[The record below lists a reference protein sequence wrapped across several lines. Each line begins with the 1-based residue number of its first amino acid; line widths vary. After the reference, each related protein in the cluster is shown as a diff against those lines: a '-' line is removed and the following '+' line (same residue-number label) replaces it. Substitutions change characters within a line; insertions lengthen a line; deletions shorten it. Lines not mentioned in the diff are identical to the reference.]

1 MRVMSASDF
10 GEWVAW
16 VWSFIPPEWRAPAT
30 IATLVA
36 SLLAV
41 LKYLRAIRPLQ
52 VSLAPDTWGQRV
64 GAMADHYR
72 FPLTIVN
79 PATSFNSIHEVR
91 CWIDGRE
98 VQANSDPDSVLRT
111 RIEGGM
117 SVKGCLTVPTREL
130 VRGFEKVEFLFVP
143 VRGRPRRFK
152 FPNVEVLPEF

>member
-16 VWSFIPPEWRAPAT
+16 AWSFIPPEWRAPAT

-36 SLLAV
+36 SLVAV

-52 VSLAPDTWGQRV
+52 VSLAPDPWGQRV
-64 GAMADHYR
+64 GAMAVQYR

-79 PATSFNSIHEVR
+79 PATSFNSIQEVR
-91 CWIDGRE
+91 YWIDGRE
-98 VQANSDPDSVLRT
+98 VQLNSDPDRVLRT

-117 SVKGCLTVPTREL
+117 SVKGCLPVPTSEL
-130 VRGFEKVEFLFVP
+130 VRGFETVEFLFVP

-152 FPNVEVLPEF
+152 FSKPEVLPEF